1 MQTAG
6 GGNCP
11 PLNLPLRPTS
21 AILPSNDIGVANLK
35 WLSEGLVESILQ
47 NNESLRLALFDFAF
61 CKSAMSKGDIYVQ
74 LTASSGSTG
83 KSRSVIVLVPRANIE
98 RFREQ
103 RNDSKSD
110 DHNVAKSLAD
120 PLAKYA
126 FTHRLIF
133 STFEI
138 SHSFQESP
146 PSEIKGRSPNI
157 SQSGLKAWVVS

>member
-1 MQTAG
+1 LSATQPSKAFLLCTVEPIPQKNG
-6 GGNCP
+6 
-11 PLNLPLRPTS
+11 PLRF
-21 AILPSNDIGVANLK
+21 A
-35 WLSEGLVESILQ
+35 LS
-47 NNESLRLALFDFAF
+47 DFAF
-61 CKSAMSKGDIYVQ
+61 CKSGMSKGDIYVQ

>member
-1 MQTAG
+1 
-6 GGNCP
+6 
-11 PLNLPLRPTS
+11 
-21 AILPSNDIGVANLK
+21 
-35 WLSEGLVESILQ
+35 
-47 NNESLRLALFDFAF
+47 
-61 CKSAMSKGDIYVQ
+61 MSKGDIYVQ

-103 RNDSKSD
+103 WNDSKSN
-110 DHNVAKSLAD
+110 DHDVAKALAD

-126 FTHRLIF
+126 FTHRIIF

-138 SHSFQESP
+138 SYSFQGSP
-146 PSEIKGRSPNI
+146 PSEIEGRSPNI

>member
-1 MQTAG
+1 VVVIVRHSTFQ
-6 GGNCP
+6 
-11 PLNLPLRPTS
+11 
-21 AILPSNDIGVANLK
+21 K
-35 WLSEGLVESILQ
+35 LSY
-47 NNESLRLALFDFAF
+47 LALSNQSFKRMVPCVFAKF
-61 CKSAMSKGDIYVQ
+61 GMSKGDIYVQ

-98 RFREQ
+98 RFREN
-103 RNDSKSD
+103 RNDSKSG
-110 DHNVAKSLAD
+110 DHDVAKSLAD
-120 PLAKYA
+120 PLAEYA

>member
-1 MQTAG
+1 
-6 GGNCP
+6 
-11 PLNLPLRPTS
+11 
-21 AILPSNDIGVANLK
+21 
-35 WLSEGLVESILQ
+35 
-47 NNESLRLALFDFAF
+47 
-61 CKSAMSKGDIYVQ
+61 MSKGDIYVQ

-98 RFREQ
+98 RFREN
-103 RNDSKSD
+103 RNDSKSG
-110 DHNVAKSLAD
+110 DHDVAKSLAD
-120 PLAKYA
+120 PLAEYA